1 MLQAA
6 RTMPDTLAHPAAAD
20 ARPDL
25 IVVQGVSKRFGSTA
39 ALQDVSLRG
48 RAGSIHAITGENGAG
63 KSTLMKL
70 LAGVHQPDAGEIR
83 MAGQR
88 LQLRS
93 PAAARAAGIST
104 VFQEL
109 TVLPNLTVAENLVL
123 GREPRRAR
131 ARRRRRILL
140 PPRRPRCSLAASR
153 SGRGWSRARSRPTP
167 PPRRCASRRRSARPT

>member
-70 LAGVHQPDAGEIR
+70 LAGVHLKARTGEFTPPGMVR
-83 MAGQR
+83 WARVKSSSLR
-88 LQLRS
+88 L
-93 PAAARAAGIST
+93 
-104 VFQEL
+104 VML
-109 TVLPNLTVAENLVL
+109 TVPDGIDRTT
-123 GREPRRAR
+123 RHR
-131 ARRRRRILL
+131 
-140 PPRRPRCSLAASR
+140 PPRGRPASPRCSR
-153 SGRGWSRARSRPTP
+153 N
-167 PPRRCASRRRSARPT
+167 

>member
-20 ARPDL
+20 VRPDL

-88 LQLRS
+88 RRGVGEGPRRR
-93 PAAARAAGIST
+93 PARRPGSGCSCAAR
-104 VFQEL
+104 
-109 TVLPNLTVAENLVL
+109 
-123 GREPRRAR
+123 
-131 ARRRRRILL
+131 
-140 PPRRPRCSLAASR
+140 PPRGRPASPRCSR
-153 SGRGWSRARSRPTP
+153 N
-167 PPRRCASRRRSARPT
+167 